1 MAPPRVLIGQFMHE
15 TNTFSVQKTG
25 TDAFARVLLHEGPA
39 MVSALRGTNS
49 ETAGFLTVAEAEG
62 WTVVPSVAAI
72 ATPAGPVTA
81 EAWDRLGL
89 AIARTAAAE
98 GPFDGVL
105 LALHGAMVTEL
116 DDDAEGALLVA
127 VREAVGPDVP
137 VGVTLDLHA
146 NVSDRMADLASV
158 LCPYRTYPH
167 VDMAETGERCA
178 RLIGDAMAGRTR
190 PRTVLARRALAEGF
204 DHGRT
209 DAGPMLEA
217 LASAAKAESRP
228 GILATSVCAGFSS
241 ADIAFMGPSVAVSY
255 DAGVA
260 GAEASARAIAE
271 SLMDFCVETRAHQGN
286 TYLTPDAAAA
296 RAKVHESRAHE
307 AGAAKPMVIA
317 DYADNPGGGAY
328 GDATGLLKA
337 MLDAGLRNACF
348 GAMVDGEAAAALHA
362 AGEGATVTLA
372 VGGKVDPRFGGDPLT
387 LTGTVERLTDGRFVC
402 DGPMWR
408 GIAKSFG
415 PSGVLRVG
423 GVRVLIV
430 TNSMQITDVQQFQH
444 AGIDPAAMATVGLK
458 SMQHFRAAYQPLA
471 DEVLVCDTGA
481 LCSPDV
487 RNRPFRK
494 LRRPIWP
501 LDPDA

>member
-25 TDAFARVLLHEGPA
+25 SDAFARVLLHEGPA
-39 MVSALRGTNS
+39 MLSALRGTNS
-49 ETAGFLTVAEAEG
+49 ETAGFLAVAEAEG

-89 AIARTAAAE
+89 AIARVAAAE
-98 GPFDGVL
+98 GPFDGIL

-116 DDDAEGALLVA
+116 DDDAEGALLEA
-127 VREAVGPDVP
+127 VRAAVGPDVP
-137 VGVTLDLHA
+137 IGMTLDLHA
-146 NVSDRMADLASV
+146 NVSDRMADLANIV
-158 LCPYRTYPH
+158 CPYRTYPH

-178 RLIGDAMAGRTR
+178 RLIGEAMAGRIR
-190 PRTVLARRALAEGF
+190 PRTLLARRALAEGF

-217 LASAAKAESRP
+217 LARAAEAERRP
-228 GILATSVCAGFSS
+228 GIVTTSVCAGFSS
-241 ADIAFMGPSVAVSY
+241 ADIAFMGPSVAVTY

-260 GAEASARAIAE
+260 GAEATAREVAE
-271 SLMDFCVETRAHQGN
+271 SLMDFCRETREHQGN
-286 TYLTPDAAAA
+286 VYLTPAAAAA
-296 RAKVHESRAHE
+296 RAKARE
-307 AGAAKPMVIA
+307 AGATRPMVIA

-328 GDATGLLKA
+328 GDATGLLQA
-337 MLDAGLRNACF
+337 MLDADLENACF

-362 AGEGATVTLA
+362 AGEGATVTLP
-372 VGGKVDPRFGGDPLT
+372 VGGKVDPRFGGAPLT

-408 GIAKSFG
+408 GIAKSLG
-415 PSGVLRVG
+415 PSGILRVG
-423 GVRVLIV
+423 GVRILVV
-430 TNSMQITDVQQFQH
+430 TNSMQITDVQQFRH
-444 AGIDPAAMATVGLK
+444 AGIDPAAMATIGLK

-487 RNRPFRK
+487 RKRPFKK

-501 LDPDA
+501 LDPAA

>member
-15 TNTFSVQKTG
+15 TNTFSIQRTG

-39 MVSALRGTNS
+39 MLDALRGTNS
-49 ETAGFLTVAEAEG
+49 ETAGFLAVAEAEG

-81 EAWDRLGL
+81 QAWERLGL
-89 AIARTAAAE
+89 AIVRAAAAA
-98 GPFDGVL
+98 PPLDGVL
-105 LALHGAMVTEL
+105 LALHGAMVSEL
-116 DDDAEGALLVA
+116 DDDAEGALLA
-127 VREAVGPDVP
+127 ALRAAIGPEVP

-146 NVSDRMADLASV
+146 NVSDRMAELAN
-158 LCPYRTYPH
+158 LICPYRTYPH

-178 RLIGDAMAGRTR
+178 RLIGEAMAGRTR
-190 PRTVLARRALAEGF
+190 PRVVVARRALAEGF

-217 LASAAKAESRP
+217 LARAAEAERRP
-228 GILATSVCAGFSS
+228 GIMTTSVCAGFSS
-241 ADIAFMGPSVAVSY
+241 ADIAFMGPSVAVTY

-260 GAEASARAIAE
+260 GAEQTAREVAA
-271 SLMDFCVETRAHQGN
+271 SLMDFCQETRTHQGN
-286 TYLTPDAAAA
+286 VYLTPDAAAA
-296 RAKVHESRAHE
+296 RAKAHE
-307 AGAAKPMVIA
+307 AGAARPLVIA

-337 MLDAGLRNACF
+337 MLDAGLENACF

-372 VGGKVDPRFGGDPLT
+372 LGGKTAPRFGGPPLT
-387 LTGTVERLTDGRFVC
+387 LTGMVERLTDGRFVC

-415 PSGVLRVG
+415 PSAVLRVG
-423 GVRVLIV
+423 GVRILVV
-430 TNSMQITDVQQFQH
+430 TNAMQITDVQQFRH
-444 AGIDPAAMATVGLK
+444 AGIDPAVMATVGLK

-481 LCSPDV
+481 LCSPDI
-487 RNRPFRK
+487 RKRPFRK

-501 LDPDA
+501 LDPAA